1 MKKEIDLI
9 MAIRNYVMLSIILFM
24 LGACQKGETLND
36 TVCGVKDPLTNISWL
51 NEEFKKMEG
60 GPQVNGIILYLY
72 NSKEVIEIQS
82 AVFSSTNQH
91 QYHCDGSKLNLDD
104 PNDFNKYRSERV
116 KVRIL
121 YGTKIWED

>member
-1 MKKEIDLI
+1 MKTIL
-9 MAIRNYVMLSIILFM
+9 LSITAAMFFIS
-24 LGACQKGETLND
+24 CQKTDID
-36 TVCGVKDPLTNISWL
+36 TVCGVKDPLNNISWL

-72 NSKEVIEIQS
+72 NGKEVIEVQS

-91 QYHCDGSKLNLDD
+91 QYLCDGNKLNLNDS
-104 PNDFNKYRSERV
+104 NDFNRYKSERV
-116 KVRIL
+116 EVRVL